1 MINITKA
8 AQIHFRQLLEKK
20 EPGTQIRIFV
30 INPGTPTAE
39 CGVSYYPKNAIEKS
53 DIEFKFDKF
62 SAYVDKISLAFLKEA
77 EIDLIK
83 DQVGSQ
89 LTITAPH
96 AKKNKIFDKSTPLT
110 ERIKYF
116 IEFQINPQL
125 AGHGGHVSLIKINND
140 GYAILQ
146 FGGGCNG
153 CTMVTFTLKE
163 NIEKQL
169 LNMFPNELKGV
180 KDFTEHQ
187 HGNHSYY

>member
-1 MINITKA
+1 MINITKE
-8 AQIHFRQLLEKK
+8 AQIHFSKLLEKK

-30 INPGTPTAE
+30 INPGTPAAE
-39 CGVSYYPKNAIEKS
+39 CGVSYYPKNTIEVS

-62 SAYVDKISLAFLKEA
+62 SAYIDKISLSFLKEA

-83 DQVGSQ
+83 DQAGSQ

-96 AKKNKIFDKSTPLT
+96 AKTNKIFDKSMSLT
-110 ERIKYF
+110 EKIKYV

-125 AGHGGHVSLIKINND
+125 AKHGGHVSLIKVDHD

-153 CTMVTFTLKE
+153 CKMADFTLKE

-169 LNMFPNELKGV
+169 LNMFPSELKGI